1 MNASKKSWK
10 IYQDEAKARQT
21 SHWDLDYISRE
32 ELDTLYNVGR
42 GESETQQPNQAH
54 GRRSTSPVK

>member
-1 MNASKKSWK
+1 MNASKKGWK

-32 ELDTLYNVGR
+32 ELNTLYDVEG
-42 GESETQQPNQAH
+42 GKSETQQPEKAH
-54 GRRSTSPVK
+54 GHRHTSPAK